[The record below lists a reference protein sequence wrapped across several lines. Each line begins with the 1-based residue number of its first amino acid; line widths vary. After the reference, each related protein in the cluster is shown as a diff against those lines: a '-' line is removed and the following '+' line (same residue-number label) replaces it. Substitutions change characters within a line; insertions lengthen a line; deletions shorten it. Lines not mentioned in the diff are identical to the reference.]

1 MENKHTSITIHTTI
15 HASIEKV
22 WNCWT
27 MPEHITQW
35 CSASEDWHTPSASN
49 DLQAGGSFTTRMEAK
64 DGSFGFDFG
73 GIYDEVIHH
82 KKISYTMG
90 DGRTVNILFSGDEI
104 QTHITETFDPEDH
117 HPLDMQQAGWQAILD
132 NFKRYTEGIA

>member
-1 MENKHTSITIHTTI
+1 M
-15 HASIEKV
+15 IELREDILLIADPFLKDINFMRTV
-22 WNCWT
+22 VYMCR
-27 MPEHITQW
+27 H
-35 CSASEDWHTPSASN
+35 SE
-49 DLQAGGSFTTRMEAK
+49 

-132 NFKRYTEGIA
+132 NFKKYVEAN